1 MNPSTQLSSGS
12 ASNESTTKTM
22 TTVWTFLN
30 HVIPNLPLCFSNYAR
45 SDTEYDAVPVNLIV
59 QGR

>member
-12 ASNESTTKTM
+12 ATNENTTRTM
-22 TTVWTFLN
+22 TTTWTFLS

-45 SDTEYDAVPVNLIV
+45 SDTEYDVAPVNLIV
-59 QGR
+59 QA